1 MSRCILVESIV
12 VATLPFPIPARMW
25 DQVVFSGDYNF
36 RLPLPSYR
44 QYLTRTRTNACVCSN
59 IRCARHVTFVVDDLL
74 LIALLEVTCGVVQNL
89 RSSSPRRCLGYSIQP
104 LGSSFSTFDR
114 ASNIASCFILH
125 LFASRSPAFFFACS
139 LSLRRSSTSL
149 LSLLLPPSS
158 PSPQPLH
165 HLCFLLW
172 PCSSCDAPCSSRQR
186 SAVCFWQIFQ
196 ENRQPS
202 RLTPSSRTWNGAH
215 HVRSD
220 GHSCVR

>member
-149 LSLLLPPSS
+149 LSLLLPPLLSLPPASS
-158 PSPQPLH
+158 PPL
-165 HLCFLLW
+165 LPPVALLFL
-172 PCSSCDAPCSSRQR
+172 RR
-186 SAVCFWQIFQ
+186 SML
-196 ENRQPS
+196 
-202 RLTPSSRTWNGAH
+202 LTPEIR
-215 HVRSD
+215 
-220 GHSCVR
+220 CVLLADLPGEPPAESADAK